1 MREGW
6 SCSELFIF
14 PFRGPDSHH
23 SIIPDQDRE
32 ASLCQHTFTSLAQR
46 NMRVI
51 FVAARVDDEDFCHSE
66 FSHCPNIVLWQN
78 EENIWIK
85 WKNIWIKCY
94 VDANILRT
102 AIIVQSKHGGPIY
115 STLPLNP
122 GPGIGSMLT
131 NLLNWM
137 IAKWFNHQQQYYLSI
152 HWLVLW
158 CPTQL
163 SRQIG
168 SAFQINFHSIQLVLL
183 NIYREG
189 GKLAS
194 IWK

>member
-1 MREGW
+1 MRG
-6 SCSELFIF
+6 
-14 PFRGPDSHH
+14 
-23 SIIPDQDRE
+23 
-32 ASLCQHTFTSLAQR
+32 
-46 NMRVI
+46 I

-152 HWLVLW
+152 HWLLAGVVVSRSIVAPNW
-158 CPTQL
+158 FSFSDQL
-163 SRQIG
+163 S
-168 SAFQINFHSIQLVLL
+168 FHSTCIAKHLPSTETRV
-183 NIYREG
+183 

-194 IWK
+194 ILK

>member
-1 MREGW
+1 MR
-6 SCSELFIF
+6 
-14 PFRGPDSHH
+14 
-23 SIIPDQDRE
+23 
-32 ASLCQHTFTSLAQR
+32 A
-46 NMRVI
+46 I

-152 HWLVLW
+152 PLAGVVVSHSIVAPNWFSFSD
-158 CPTQL
+158 QL
-163 SRQIG
+163 S
-168 SAFQINFHSIQLVLL
+168 FHSTCIAKHLPRGRKISFNLKVDHVKQKIMFRVK
-183 NIYREG
+183 NYKNVMSG
-189 GKLAS
+189 S
-194 IWK
+194 

>member
-1 MREGW
+1 MR
-6 SCSELFIF
+6 
-14 PFRGPDSHH
+14 
-23 SIIPDQDRE
+23 
-32 ASLCQHTFTSLAQR
+32 A
-46 NMRVI
+46 I

-85 WKNIWIKCY
+85 WKNIWIKCC

-122 GPGIGSMLT
+122 GPGSGSMLT

-152 HWLVLW
+152 PLAGVVSPLNCRAKLV
-158 CPTQL
+158 QL
-163 SRQIG
+163 FRST
-168 SAFQINFHSIQLVLL
+168 FIQLVKPD
-183 NIYREG
+183 IYWDSQWEG

-194 IWK
+194 ILK

>member
-1 MREGW
+1 MR
-6 SCSELFIF
+6 
-14 PFRGPDSHH
+14 D
-23 SIIPDQDRE
+23 
-32 ASLCQHTFTSLAQR
+32 
-46 NMRVI
+46 I

-131 NLLNWM
+131 NFAELNDSKMIQSSTTILSINSLAGVVVSHSIVAPNWFSFSDQLSFHSTC
-137 IAKWFNHQQQYYLSI
+137 IAKH
-152 HWLVLW
+152 
-158 CPTQL
+158 
-163 SRQIG
+163 
-168 SAFQINFHSIQLVLL
+168 LL
-183 NIYREG
+183 RREG

-194 IWK
+194 ILK